1 MRGPVIPFRL
11 DMSDSDRGSDAS
23 SRFESVGEALREGQL
38 LVLEQIA
45 AGDRLSAVLATLCVL
60 VEQFAKDALA
70 VILVAREDGP
80 GVSVG
85 AAPSFSDPLGRL
97 GMGRMQS
104 FAIEVMTSRL
114 GVSVAD
120 VRERAGEPGWDE
132 LERIGV
138 RSISA
143 VPVLG
148 PDSSPLGIF
157 ATARRRPGHID
168 AAVVDLIQ
176 QYTSLASV
184 AIRNDQ
190 RERSLARSREAIRE
204 AQRIGHFG
212 DLTIDPESGRMI
224 WSEQTYLLYDWPMS
238 MSPPSVDDFIEWH
251 LAPNRARLEH
261 ALDGRSAAHAEF
273 EVEADLPSGRR
284 SFHRFLLSRVH
295 TTTGETRITGTVQDV
310 TERRRTE
317 DALRQTQRL
326 ESLGLLAGGIA
337 HDFNNLLAAMFANVS
352 LLDRKLPPDSPV
364 RPALSSMD
372 GIVQRAADLTRQ
384 ILAYAGR
391 ASVREEL
398 VAIDALVRD
407 MTGLLA
413 AAIPPEVTITLE
425 LGSGDQA
432 IHADPAQLQ
441 QVVMNL
447 VTNAVDAIGGRRGH
461 VRVRSKIENLGAH
474 AVARRFPEQGVNEGR
489 FIVLEVEDSGAGM
502 SPETIARMFDPF
514 FTTKKTGRGLGLSAV
529 RGILRSH
536 GAGFEIESTVGH
548 GTRFRVAFPIRDA
561 SAIESTTVDAELDAV
576 PHGSGVVLLVEDEED
591 VREAS
596 ASALREAGFEVIVA
610 RDGRE
615 AMDSIGADGTSLRA
629 VVSDLRMPRMSGHE
643 LYEEL
648 RRDHPALP
656 FVLCTGFGDSSDLSM
671 LILDPRAALVD
682 KPFRIE
688 DLVRTIERIAS
699 IH

>member
-1 MRGPVIPFRL
+1 V
-11 DMSDSDRGSDAS
+11 
-23 SRFESVGEALREGQL
+23 
-38 LVLEQIA
+38 
-45 AGDRLSAVLATLCVL
+45 
-60 VEQFAKDALA
+60 
-70 VILVAREDGP
+70 
-80 GVSVG
+80 
-85 AAPSFSDPLGRL
+85 
-97 GMGRMQS
+97 
-104 FAIEVMTSRL
+104 FAI
-114 GVSVAD
+114 
-120 VRERAGEPGWDE
+120 
-132 LERIGV
+132 
-138 RSISA
+138 
-143 VPVLG
+143 
-148 PDSSPLGIF
+148 
-157 ATARRRPGHID
+157 ARRRPGHVD
-168 AAVVDLIQ
+168 PSVVDLVQ

-212 DLTIDPESGRMI
+212 DLTIDLASGRMV
-224 WSEQTYLLYDWPMS
+224 WSEQTYLLYDWPIS
-238 MSPPSVDDFIEWH
+238 IVPPTVDDFVEWH
-251 LAPNRARLEH
+251 LPPNRIRLEQ
-261 ALDGRSAAHAEF
+261 ALVGRLNMQSEL
-273 EVEADLPSGRR
+273 EVEVDLPSGRR
-284 SFHRFLLSRVH
+284 AFHRFLLSRVH
-295 TTTGETRITGTVQDV
+295 STSIETKITGTVQDV

-337 HDFNNLLAAMFANVS
+337 HDFNNLLAAMLANVS
-352 LLDRKLPPDSPV
+352 LIDRKLPADSPV
-364 RPALSSMD
+364 RPALASMD

-398 VAIDALVRD
+398 VPIDALVRD

-413 AAIPPEVTITLE
+413 AAIPREVNVMLE
-425 LGSGDQA
+425 LESGDQA
-432 IHADPAQLQ
+432 IHGDPAQLQ

-461 VRVRSKIENLGAH
+461 VRVRSHLEFITAANVL
-474 AVARRFPEQGVNEGR
+474 RRFPEQGVSEGR

-502 SPETIARMFDPF
+502 APETIARIFDPF

-536 GAGFEIESTVGH
+536 GAGFEIDSTIGH
-548 GTRFRVAFPIRDA
+548 GTRFRIAFPIREPATTYVPLLDSENDA
-561 SAIESTTVDAELDAV
+561 AV
-576 PHGSGVVLLVEDEED
+576 RGSGLVLIAEDEDD

-596 ASALREAGFEVIVA
+596 ANALREAGFEVVVA
-610 RDGRE
+610 RDGIE
-615 AMDSIGADGTSLRA
+615 AIERIQAEGTRLRA

-643 LYEEL
+643 LYEAL
-648 RRDHPALP
+648 RRDHPTLP

-671 LILDPRAALVD
+671 LILDPRAAMVD